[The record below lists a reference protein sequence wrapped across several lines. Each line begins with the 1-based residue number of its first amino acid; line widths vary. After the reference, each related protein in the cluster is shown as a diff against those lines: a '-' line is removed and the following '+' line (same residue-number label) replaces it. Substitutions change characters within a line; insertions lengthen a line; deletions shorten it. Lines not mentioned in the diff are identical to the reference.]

1 MKNIKTETYDFQSF
15 MTLSQEKRVNL
26 QAIRA
31 LYNVHT
37 RSNYIFLVIMRD
49 FLKYTLATLAGLFIF
64 GFITFICL
72 LFSIIG
78 MFSTSETTEIADHS
92 VLVLKLNGTLADHT
106 IEDNDVM
113 SMLMGQV
120 KPAQGLDN
128 IRKAIQKAKECEQI
142 KGIYIETN
150 TLEGSPA
157 TLQSLRDLLLDFKKT
172 GKFVVAYADTYQQGA
187 YYVASAA
194 DKVWIN
200 PKGMLSWHGLSTQP
214 QFIRDFLDKVGV
226 KIQVVK
232 VGQYKSA
239 TETFTEDHMSD
250 ANREQVSVY
259 LNGIWDRMLSDVS
272 KSRKI
277 STDSLNAYADQVM
290 EFSSTKE
297 YKQKGLIDATL
308 YPDQIKGEIKKL
320 LKIADEEAIA
330 QVSVSQMVDYASIE
344 TGNSDQIAVYYC
356 EGSIVQQEV
365 QGVLMGDAGIVGP
378 TVCRDIEALAKDDN
392 VKAVVIRIN
401 SGGGDAYASEQMWH
415 QIMELK
421 KVKPVVVSMGGM
433 AASGGY
439 YMSCAA
445 SWIVAEPTTLTGSI
459 GIFGTFPDA
468 HKLMTEKLGF
478 KYDKVITN
486 KHSDMSITPMAR
498 AFSDDEIALLQK
510 YINRGYATFL
520 QRVAEGRKMKT
531 ADVDKIAQGRVW
543 LGKDA
548 LKIRLVDQLGSIDDA
563 IAKAAKLAKMQDYSI
578 CSYPIAKDWTE
589 NLFSEGRGGSY
600 LDEQMRLLLGE
611 YYEPFSIM
619 HAIRSMTP
627 VQARM
632 LDEVIVR

>member
-1 MKNIKTETYDFQSF
+1 
-15 MTLSQEKRVNL
+15 
-26 QAIRA
+26 
-31 LYNVHT
+31 
-37 RSNYIFLVIMRD
+37 MRD

-128 IRKAIQKAKECEQI
+128 IRKAIQKAKDCEQI
-142 KGIYIETN
+142 KGIYIEAN

-259 LNGIWDRMLSDVS
+259 LNGIWDRFVSDVS

-520 QRVAEGRKMKT
+520 QRVAEGRNMKT

-611 YYEPFSIM
+611 YYEPFAIM
-619 HAIRSMTP
+619 HGIRSMSP

>member
-1 MKNIKTETYDFQSF
+1 
-15 MTLSQEKRVNL
+15 
-26 QAIRA
+26 
-31 LYNVHT
+31 
-37 RSNYIFLVIMRD
+37 MRD

-78 MFSTSETTEIADHS
+78 MFSTSETTEITDHS

-589 NLFSEGRGGSY
+589 SLFSEGRGGSY

-611 YYEPFSIM
+611 YYEPFAIM
-619 HAIRSMTP
+619 HGIRSMSP

>member
-1 MKNIKTETYDFQSF
+1 
-15 MTLSQEKRVNL
+15 
-26 QAIRA
+26 
-31 LYNVHT
+31 
-37 RSNYIFLVIMRD
+37 MRD

-78 MFSTSETTEIADHS
+78 MFSTSETTEIADNS
-92 VLVLKLNGTLADHT
+92 VLVLKLNGELADHT
-106 IEDNDVM
+106 IDDSDVT

-120 KPAQGLDN
+120 KTAQGLDN
-128 IRKAIQKAKECEQI
+128 IRKAIQKAKDCEMI
-142 KGIYIETN
+142 KGIYIEAGDVTA
-150 TLEGSPA
+150 SPA
-157 TLQSLRDLLLDFKKT
+157 TLQSLRDVIVDFKKS
-172 GKFVVAYADTYQQGA
+172 GKFVAAYADYYSQGA

-200 PKGMLSWHGLSTQP
+200 PKGMLAWHGLSSKP

-239 TETFTEDHMSD
+239 TETFTEDSMSD

-259 LNGIWDRMLSDVS
+259 LNGIWDRFVSDVS

-277 STDSLNAYADQVM
+277 SPDSLNAYADQVM
-290 EFSSTKE
+290 EFAGANE
-297 YKQKGLIDATL
+297 YKQKRLIDATL
-308 YPDQIKGEIKKL
+308 YPDQVKGEIKKL
-320 LKIADEEAIA
+320 LKIADEDAVA
-330 QVSVSQMVDYASIE
+330 QVSVSQMTEFASLDAS
-344 TGNSDQIAVYYC
+344 TDKQIAVYYC
-356 EGSIVQQEV
+356 EGSIVQQEA

-378 TVCRDIEALAKDDN
+378 AVCRDIEALAKDDN

-415 QIMELK
+415 QIKELK

-439 YMSCAA
+439 YMSSAA

-459 GIFGTFPDA
+459 GIFGTFIDA

-478 KYDKVITN
+478 KYDKVTTN
-486 KHSDMSITPMAR
+486 KHSDMSLTPMDR
-498 AFSDDEIALLQK
+498 AFSSDEIALLQK
-510 YINRGYATFL
+510 YIDRGYATFL
-520 QRVAEGRKMKT
+520 QRVAEGRNMKT
-531 ADVDKIAQGRVW
+531 AEVDKIAQGRVW

-611 YYEPFSIM
+611 YYEPFAIM
-619 HAIRSMTP
+619 HGIRSMSP

-632 LDEVIVR
+632 LDEVIVK

>member
-1 MKNIKTETYDFQSF
+1 
-15 MTLSQEKRVNL
+15 
-26 QAIRA
+26 
-31 LYNVHT
+31 
-37 RSNYIFLVIMRD
+37 MRD

-250 ANREQVSVY
+250 ANRKQVSVY

-611 YYEPFSIM
+611 YYEPFAIM
-619 HAIRSMTP
+619 HGIRSMSP

>member
-1 MKNIKTETYDFQSF
+1 
-15 MTLSQEKRVNL
+15 
-26 QAIRA
+26 
-31 LYNVHT
+31 
-37 RSNYIFLVIMRD
+37 MRD

-142 KGIYIETN
+142 KGIYIEAN

-259 LNGIWDRMLSDVS
+259 LNGIWDRFVSDVS

-589 NLFSEGRGGSY
+589 SLFSEGRGGSY

-619 HAIRSMTP
+619 HAIRSMSP

>member
-1 MKNIKTETYDFQSF
+1 
-15 MTLSQEKRVNL
+15 
-26 QAIRA
+26 
-31 LYNVHT
+31 
-37 RSNYIFLVIMRD
+37 MRD

-239 TETFTEDHMSD
+239 TETYTEDRMSD

-277 STDSLNAYADQVM
+277 SKDSLNAYADQVM

-297 YKQKGLIDATL
+297 YKQKGLIDAAL

-320 LKIADEEAIA
+320 LKIADEDAIA

-344 TGNSDQIAVYYC
+344 TDDKSQIAVYYC

-378 TVCRDIEALAKDDN
+378 TVCRDIEALTKDDN

-578 CSYPIAKDWTE
+578 CSYPIAKDWSE

-611 YYEPFSIM
+611 YYEPFAIM
-619 HAIRSMTP
+619 HGIRSMSP

>member
-1 MKNIKTETYDFQSF
+1 
-15 MTLSQEKRVNL
+15 
-26 QAIRA
+26 
-31 LYNVHT
+31 
-37 RSNYIFLVIMRD
+37 MRD

-392 VKAVVIRIN
+392 VKAVIIRIN

-589 NLFSEGRGGSY
+589 SLFSEGRGGSY

-611 YYEPFSIM
+611 YYEPFAIM
-619 HAIRSMTP
+619 HGIRSMSP

>member
-1 MKNIKTETYDFQSF
+1 
-15 MTLSQEKRVNL
+15 
-26 QAIRA
+26 
-31 LYNVHT
+31 
-37 RSNYIFLVIMRD
+37 MRD

-78 MFSTSETTEIADHS
+78 MFSTSETTEIAEHS

-128 IRKAIQKAKECEQI
+128 IRKAIKKAKECEQI

-259 LNGIWDRMLSDVS
+259 LNGIWDRFVSDVS

-344 TGNSDQIAVYYC
+344 TGNNDQIAVYYC

-611 YYEPFSIM
+611 YYEPFAIM
-619 HAIRSMTP
+619 HGIRSMSP

>member
-1 MKNIKTETYDFQSF
+1 
-15 MTLSQEKRVNL
+15 
-26 QAIRA
+26 
-31 LYNVHT
+31 
-37 RSNYIFLVIMRD
+37 MRD

-172 GKFVVAYADTYQQGA
+172 GKFVAAYADTYQQGA

-520 QRVAEGRKMKT
+520 QHVAEGRKMKT

-589 NLFSEGRGGSY
+589 SLFSEDKGGSY

-611 YYEPFSIM
+611 YYEPFAIM
-619 HAIRSMTP
+619 HGIRSMSP

>member
-1 MKNIKTETYDFQSF
+1 
-15 MTLSQEKRVNL
+15 
-26 QAIRA
+26 
-31 LYNVHT
+31 
-37 RSNYIFLVIMRD
+37 MRD

-128 IRKAIQKAKECEQI
+128 IRKAIKKAKECEQI

-259 LNGIWDRMLSDVS
+259 LNGIWDRFVSDVS

-320 LKIADEEAIA
+320 LKIADEDAIA

-344 TGNSDQIAVYYC
+344 TGNNDQIAVYYC

-365 QGVLMGDAGIVGP
+365 QGVLMGDAGIIGP

-589 NLFSEGRGGSY
+589 SLFSEGRGGSY

-619 HAIRSMTP
+619 HAIRSMSP

>member
-1 MKNIKTETYDFQSF
+1 
-15 MTLSQEKRVNL
+15 
-26 QAIRA
+26 
-31 LYNVHT
+31 
-37 RSNYIFLVIMRD
+37 MRD

-344 TGNSDQIAVYYC
+344 TGNSDRIAVYYC

-611 YYEPFSIM
+611 YYEPFAIM
-619 HAIRSMTP
+619 HGIRSMSP

>member
-1 MKNIKTETYDFQSF
+1 
-15 MTLSQEKRVNL
+15 
-26 QAIRA
+26 
-31 LYNVHT
+31 
-37 RSNYIFLVIMRD
+37 MRD

-72 LFSIIG
+72 LFSIIR

-142 KGIYIETN
+142 KGIYIEAN

-259 LNGIWDRMLSDVS
+259 LNGIWDRFVSDVS

-589 NLFSEGRGGSY
+589 SLFSEGRGGSY

-619 HAIRSMTP
+619 HAIRSMSP

>member
-1 MKNIKTETYDFQSF
+1 MYAHCQTTFF
-15 MTLSQEKRVNL
+15 
-26 QAIRA
+26 
-31 LYNVHT
+31 
-37 RSNYIFLVIMRD
+37 VIMRD
-49 FLKYTLATLAGLFIF
+49 FLKYTLATLAGLFFF
-64 GFITFICL
+64 GCITFLCL

-172 GKFVVAYADTYQQGA
+172 GKFVAAYADTYQQGA

-589 NLFSEGRGGSY
+589 SLFSEGRGGSY

-611 YYEPFSIM
+611 YYEPFAIM
-619 HAIRSMTP
+619 HGIRSMSP

>member
-1 MKNIKTETYDFQSF
+1 
-15 MTLSQEKRVNL
+15 
-26 QAIRA
+26 
-31 LYNVHT
+31 
-37 RSNYIFLVIMRD
+37 MRD

-78 MFSTSETTEIADHS
+78 MFSTSETTEIAEHS

-128 IRKAIQKAKECEQI
+128 IRKAIKKAKECEQI

-259 LNGIWDRMLSDVS
+259 LNGIWDRFVSDVS

-320 LKIADEEAIA
+320 LKIADEDAIA

-344 TGNSDQIAVYYC
+344 TDNSDQIAVYYC

-520 QRVAEGRKMKT
+520 QRVAEGRNMKT

-619 HAIRSMTP
+619 HAIRSMSP

>member
-1 MKNIKTETYDFQSF
+1 
-15 MTLSQEKRVNL
+15 
-26 QAIRA
+26 
-31 LYNVHT
+31 
-37 RSNYIFLVIMRD
+37 MRD

-611 YYEPFSIM
+611 YYEPFAIM
-619 HAIRSMTP
+619 HGIRSMSP

>member
-1 MKNIKTETYDFQSF
+1 
-15 MTLSQEKRVNL
+15 
-26 QAIRA
+26 
-31 LYNVHT
+31 
-37 RSNYIFLVIMRD
+37 MRD

-72 LFSIIG
+72 LVSIIG

-589 NLFSEGRGGSY
+589 SLFSEGRGGSY
-600 LDEQMRLLLGE
+600 LDEQMRLLLSE
-611 YYEPFSIM
+611 YYEPFAIM
-619 HAIRSMTP
+619 HGIRSMSP

>member
-1 MKNIKTETYDFQSF
+1 
-15 MTLSQEKRVNL
+15 
-26 QAIRA
+26 
-31 LYNVHT
+31 
-37 RSNYIFLVIMRD
+37 MRD

-392 VKAVVIRIN
+392 VKAVVIRLN

-421 KVKPVVVSMGGM
+421 NVKPVVVSMGGM

-578 CSYPIAKDWTE
+578 CSYPIAKDWSE

-611 YYEPFSIM
+611 YYEPFAIM
-619 HAIRSMTP
+619 HGIRSMSP

>member
-1 MKNIKTETYDFQSF
+1 
-15 MTLSQEKRVNL
+15 
-26 QAIRA
+26 
-31 LYNVHT
+31 
-37 RSNYIFLVIMRD
+37 MRD

-78 MFSTSETTEIADHS
+78 MFSTSGTTEIADHS

-445 SWIVAEPTTLTGSI
+445 SWIVAEPTTITGSI

-611 YYEPFSIM
+611 YYEPFAIM
-619 HAIRSMTP
+619 HGIRSMSP

>member
-1 MKNIKTETYDFQSF
+1 
-15 MTLSQEKRVNL
+15 
-26 QAIRA
+26 
-31 LYNVHT
+31 
-37 RSNYIFLVIMRD
+37 MRD

-78 MFSTSETTEIADHS
+78 MFSTSETTEIAEHS

-128 IRKAIQKAKECEQI
+128 IRKAIQKAKDCEQI
-142 KGIYIETN
+142 KGIYIEAN
-150 TLEGSPA
+150 TLEGLPA

-259 LNGIWDRMLSDVS
+259 LNGIWDRFVSDVS

-320 LKIADEEAIA
+320 LKIADEDAIA

-344 TGNSDQIAVYYC
+344 TGNNDQIAVYYC

-611 YYEPFSIM
+611 YYEPFAIM
-619 HAIRSMTP
+619 HGIRSMSP

>member
-1 MKNIKTETYDFQSF
+1 MK
-15 MTLSQEKRVNL
+15 
-26 QAIRA
+26 
-31 LYNVHT
+31 
-37 RSNYIFLVIMRD
+37 D

-128 IRKAIQKAKECEQI
+128 IRKAIKKAKECEQI

-259 LNGIWDRMLSDVS
+259 LNGIWDRFVSDVS

-320 LKIADEEAIA
+320 LKIADEDAIA

-548 LKIRLVDQLGSIDDA
+548 FRIHLVDQLGSIDDA
-563 IAKAAKLAKMQDYSI
+563 IAKAAKLAKVQDYATR
-578 CSYPIAKDWTE
+578 SYPIAKDWTE
-589 NLFSEGRGGSY
+589 SLFSEGKGGSY

-611 YYEPFSIM
+611 YYEPFVIM
-619 HAIRSMTP
+619 RGIRSMSP

>member
-1 MKNIKTETYDFQSF
+1 
-15 MTLSQEKRVNL
+15 
-26 QAIRA
+26 
-31 LYNVHT
+31 
-37 RSNYIFLVIMRD
+37 MRD

-563 IAKAAKLAKMQDYSI
+563 IAKAAKLANMQDYSI

-589 NLFSEGRGGSY
+589 SLFSEDKGGSY

-611 YYEPFSIM
+611 YYEPFAIM
-619 HAIRSMTP
+619 HGIRSMSP

>member
-1 MKNIKTETYDFQSF
+1 
-15 MTLSQEKRVNL
+15 
-26 QAIRA
+26 
-31 LYNVHT
+31 
-37 RSNYIFLVIMRD
+37 MRD

-72 LFSIIG
+72 SFSIIG
-78 MFSTSETTEIADHS
+78 MFSTSKTTEIADHS

-142 KGIYIETN
+142 KGIYIETS

-611 YYEPFSIM
+611 YYEPFAIM
-619 HAIRSMTP
+619 HGIRSMSP

>member
-1 MKNIKTETYDFQSF
+1 
-15 MTLSQEKRVNL
+15 
-26 QAIRA
+26 
-31 LYNVHT
+31 
-37 RSNYIFLVIMRD
+37 MRD

-78 MFSTSETTEIADHS
+78 MFSTSETTEIAEHS

-128 IRKAIQKAKECEQI
+128 IRKAIKKAKECEQI
-142 KGIYIETN
+142 KGIYIEAN

-259 LNGIWDRMLSDVS
+259 LNGIWDRFVSDVS

-520 QRVAEGRKMKT
+520 QRVAEGRNMKT

-611 YYEPFSIM
+611 YYEPFAIM
-619 HAIRSMTP
+619 HGIRSMSP

>member
-1 MKNIKTETYDFQSF
+1 
-15 MTLSQEKRVNL
+15 
-26 QAIRA
+26 
-31 LYNVHT
+31 
-37 RSNYIFLVIMRD
+37 MRD

-72 LFSIIG
+72 SFSIIG
-78 MFSTSETTEIADHS
+78 MFSTSKTTEIADHS

-611 YYEPFSIM
+611 YYEPFAIM
-619 HAIRSMTP
+619 HGIRSMSP

>member
-1 MKNIKTETYDFQSF
+1 
-15 MTLSQEKRVNL
+15 
-26 QAIRA
+26 
-31 LYNVHT
+31 
-37 RSNYIFLVIMRD
+37 MRD

-113 SMLMGQV
+113 SMLMWQV

-589 NLFSEGRGGSY
+589 SLFSEGRGGSY

-611 YYEPFSIM
+611 YYEPFAIM
-619 HAIRSMTP
+619 HGIRSMSP

>member
-1 MKNIKTETYDFQSF
+1 
-15 MTLSQEKRVNL
+15 
-26 QAIRA
+26 
-31 LYNVHT
+31 
-37 RSNYIFLVIMRD
+37 MRD

-478 KYDKVITN
+478 KYDKVVTN

-563 IAKAAKLAKMQDYSI
+563 IAKAAKLAKMQDYFI

-611 YYEPFSIM
+611 YYEPFAIM
-619 HAIRSMTP
+619 HGIRSMSP

>member
-1 MKNIKTETYDFQSF
+1 
-15 MTLSQEKRVNL
+15 
-26 QAIRA
+26 
-31 LYNVHT
+31 
-37 RSNYIFLVIMRD
+37 MRD

-415 QIMELK
+415 QIMEIK

-611 YYEPFSIM
+611 YYEPFAIM
-619 HAIRSMTP
+619 HGIRSMSP

>member
-1 MKNIKTETYDFQSF
+1 M
-15 MTLSQEKRVNL
+15 

-31 LYNVHT
+31 LYNVRT

-250 ANREQVSVY
+250 ANREQVTVY
-259 LNGIWDRMLSDVS
+259 LNGIWDRFVSDVS

-619 HAIRSMTP
+619 HAIRSMSP

>member
-1 MKNIKTETYDFQSF
+1 
-15 MTLSQEKRVNL
+15 
-26 QAIRA
+26 
-31 LYNVHT
+31 
-37 RSNYIFLVIMRD
+37 MRD

-563 IAKAAKLAKMQDYSI
+563 ISKAAKLAKMQDYSI

-611 YYEPFSIM
+611 YYEPFAIM
-619 HAIRSMTP
+619 HGIRSMSP

>member
-1 MKNIKTETYDFQSF
+1 
-15 MTLSQEKRVNL
+15 
-26 QAIRA
+26 
-31 LYNVHT
+31 
-37 RSNYIFLVIMRD
+37 MRD
-49 FLKYTLATLAGLFIF
+49 FLKYTLATLTGLCIF
-64 GFITFICL
+64 SIITFICL
-72 LFSIIG
+72 ISSIIG

-120 KPAQGLDN
+120 SPAQGLDN

-142 KGIYIETN
+142 KGIYIEAN

-157 TLQSLRDLLLDFKKT
+157 TLQSLRDILLDFKKT

-619 HAIRSMTP
+619 HAIRSMSP

-632 LDEVIVR
+632 LDEVIVK

>member
-1 MKNIKTETYDFQSF
+1 
-15 MTLSQEKRVNL
+15 
-26 QAIRA
+26 
-31 LYNVHT
+31 
-37 RSNYIFLVIMRD
+37 MRD

-365 QGVLMGDAGIVGP
+365 QGVLMGDAGIIGP

-589 NLFSEGRGGSY
+589 SLFSEGRGGSY
-600 LDEQMRLLLGE
+600 LDEQLRLLLGE

-619 HAIRSMTP
+619 HAIRSMSP

>member
-1 MKNIKTETYDFQSF
+1 
-15 MTLSQEKRVNL
+15 
-26 QAIRA
+26 
-31 LYNVHT
+31 
-37 RSNYIFLVIMRD
+37 MRD

-78 MFSTSETTEIADHS
+78 MFSTSGTTEIADHS

-611 YYEPFSIM
+611 YYEPFAIM
-619 HAIRSMTP
+619 HGIRSMSP

>member
-1 MKNIKTETYDFQSF
+1 
-15 MTLSQEKRVNL
+15 
-26 QAIRA
+26 
-31 LYNVHT
+31 
-37 RSNYIFLVIMRD
+37 MRD

-64 GFITFICL
+64 GCITFLCL

-78 MFSTSETTEIADHS
+78 MCSTSGTTEIADHS

-611 YYEPFSIM
+611 YYEPFAIM
-619 HAIRSMTP
+619 HGIRSMSP

>member
-1 MKNIKTETYDFQSF
+1 
-15 MTLSQEKRVNL
+15 
-26 QAIRA
+26 
-31 LYNVHT
+31 
-37 RSNYIFLVIMRD
+37 MRD

-78 MFSTSETTEIADHS
+78 MFSTSETTEIAEHS

-128 IRKAIQKAKECEQI
+128 IRKAIKKAKECEQI

-259 LNGIWDRMLSDVS
+259 LNGIWDRFVSDVS

-378 TVCRDIEALAKDDN
+378 TVCRDIEVLAKDDN

-520 QRVAEGRKMKT
+520 QRVAEGRNMKT
-531 ADVDKIAQGRVW
+531 ANVDKIAQGRVW

-619 HAIRSMTP
+619 HAIRSMSP

>member
-1 MKNIKTETYDFQSF
+1 
-15 MTLSQEKRVNL
+15 
-26 QAIRA
+26 
-31 LYNVHT
+31 
-37 RSNYIFLVIMRD
+37 MRD

-78 MFSTSETTEIADHS
+78 MCSTSGTTEIADHS

-277 STDSLNAYADQVM
+277 SKDSLNAYADQVM

-589 NLFSEGRGGSY
+589 SLFSEGRGGSY
-600 LDEQMRLLLGE
+600 LDEQMRLLLSE
-611 YYEPFSIM
+611 YYEPFAIM
-619 HAIRSMTP
+619 HGIRSMSP

>member
-1 MKNIKTETYDFQSF
+1 
-15 MTLSQEKRVNL
+15 
-26 QAIRA
+26 
-31 LYNVHT
+31 
-37 RSNYIFLVIMRD
+37 MRD

-486 KHSDMSITPMAR
+486 KHSDMCITPTAR
-498 AFSDDEIALLQK
+498 AFSDDEIAMLQK

-578 CSYPIAKDWTE
+578 CSYPIVKDWTE

-611 YYEPFSIM
+611 YYEPFAIM
-619 HAIRSMTP
+619 HGIRSMSP

>member
-1 MKNIKTETYDFQSF
+1 
-15 MTLSQEKRVNL
+15 
-26 QAIRA
+26 
-31 LYNVHT
+31 
-37 RSNYIFLVIMRD
+37 MRD

-78 MFSTSETTEIADHS
+78 MFSTSETTEIAEHS

-259 LNGIWDRMLSDVS
+259 LNGIWDRFVSDVS

-611 YYEPFSIM
+611 YYEPFAIM
-619 HAIRSMTP
+619 HGIRSMSP

>member
-1 MKNIKTETYDFQSF
+1 
-15 MTLSQEKRVNL
+15 
-26 QAIRA
+26 
-31 LYNVHT
+31 
-37 RSNYIFLVIMRD
+37 MRD

-589 NLFSEGRGGSY
+589 SLFSEGRGGSY
-600 LDEQMRLLLGE
+600 LDEQMRLLLSE
-611 YYEPFSIM
+611 YYEPFAIM
-619 HAIRSMTP
+619 HGIRSMSP

>member
-1 MKNIKTETYDFQSF
+1 
-15 MTLSQEKRVNL
+15 
-26 QAIRA
+26 
-31 LYNVHT
+31 
-37 RSNYIFLVIMRD
+37 MRD

-320 LKIADEEAIA
+320 LKIADEDAIA

-600 LDEQMRLLLGE
+600 LDKQMRLLLGE

-619 HAIRSMTP
+619 HGIRSMSP

>member
-1 MKNIKTETYDFQSF
+1 
-15 MTLSQEKRVNL
+15 
-26 QAIRA
+26 
-31 LYNVHT
+31 
-37 RSNYIFLVIMRD
+37 MRD

-520 QRVAEGRKMKT
+520 QRVAEGRKIKT

-589 NLFSEGRGGSY
+589 SLFSEGRGGSY

-611 YYEPFSIM
+611 YYEPFAIM
-619 HAIRSMTP
+619 HGIRSMSP